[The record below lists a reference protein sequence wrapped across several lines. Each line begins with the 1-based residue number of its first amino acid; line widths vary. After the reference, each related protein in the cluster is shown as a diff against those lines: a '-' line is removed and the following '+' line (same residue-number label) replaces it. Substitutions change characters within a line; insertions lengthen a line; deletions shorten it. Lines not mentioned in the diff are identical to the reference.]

1 VHIADDGGV
10 GRQKIAAPHRSR
22 HIAAKSFQGG
32 ALRMLACHLWCALRL
47 LCGRCAPTVQPP
59 PANPSLFNALLAR
72 LPDLDSP
79 FPHSP
84 CLLPF
89 SPPHS
94 PCLSAR
100 PTCIAAEDKAND
112 SPADGV
118 GQQRRCGGRREGD
131 GVKQGESYNLP
142 FHHRVIGLRDY
153 GPRLHVWRE

>member
-84 CLLPF
+84 CLLLILLV
-89 SPPHS
+89 SPLVPLAS
-94 PCLSAR
+94 PQKTKRTTAR
-100 PTCIAAEDKAND
+100 RTALASRE
-112 SPADGV
+112 GV
-118 GQQRRCGGRREGD
+118 GDEGK
-131 GVKQGESYNLP
+131 GTG
-142 FHHRVIGLRDY
+142 
-153 GPRLHVWRE
+153 